1 MQPFALQCQLGFD
14 QRDIVGNIMAN
25 VDVRKCDK
33 LASRSLIARVTR
45 LISNAAARRHVVE
58 GQPDTAM
65 RGRIAWQ
72 GAVRDARPVDDLVAR
87 TIAEY
92 RAAMHAS
99 NPPA

>member
-1 MQPFALQCQLGFD
+1 
-14 QRDIVGNIMAN
+14 
-25 VDVRKCDK
+25 
-33 LASRSLIARVTR
+33 
-45 LISNAAARRHVVE
+45 
-58 GQPDTAM
+58 M

-72 GAVRDARPVDDLVAR
+72 GAAVERDARPVDDL